1 MTKLMTFFGRLPLIL
16 QTCWV
21 VAAAVVGADLLTLI
35 FYGIFFTDRLLL
47 DLVLT
52 TIITLLVGFPIA
64 YFFLGQQLKL
74 AKMAVRLE
82 ESSRTDH
89 LTGLRNRAAFF
100 HDVSS
105 LLDLSGACD
114 ALLYI
119 DADHFKSVNDAFGH
133 ATGDAVLKNIAI
145 KISEVIREV
154 DVVARIGG
162 EEFVV
167 FLPGATLPKAAE
179 VAEQIR
185 LRVQQTVAR
194 AAGLLDG
201 TITVSIGISINLG
214 ECSVEQLMSRADQN
228 LYRAKE
234 LGRNCIITDEAADG
248 RSAA

>member
-1 MTKLMTFFGRLPLIL
+1 MTKLMTIFGRLSLIL

-21 VAAAVVGADLLTLI
+21 VAVAVVGADLLTLI

-82 ESSRTDH
+82 QSARTDH
-89 LTGLRNRAAFF
+89 LTGLGNRAAFF
-100 HDVSS
+100 PDVSS
-105 LLDLSGACD
+105 LLDLSGACG

-133 ATGDAVLKNIAI
+133 ATGDAVLKSIA
-145 KISEVIREV
+145 KTISEVIREG
-154 DVVARIGG
+154 DVAARIGG

-167 FLPGATLPKAAE
+167 FLAGATPQKAAE
-179 VAEQIR
+179 VAERIR
-185 LRVQQTVAR
+185 FRVLQTVAR
-194 AAGLLDG
+194 AAGLLDRS
-201 TITVSIGISINLG
+201 ITVSIGISISSG
-214 ECSVEQLMSRADQN
+214 GCSVEQLMSRADKN

-234 LGRNCIITDEAADG
+234 LGRNRIIADEAPDG
-248 RSAA
+248 RTAA